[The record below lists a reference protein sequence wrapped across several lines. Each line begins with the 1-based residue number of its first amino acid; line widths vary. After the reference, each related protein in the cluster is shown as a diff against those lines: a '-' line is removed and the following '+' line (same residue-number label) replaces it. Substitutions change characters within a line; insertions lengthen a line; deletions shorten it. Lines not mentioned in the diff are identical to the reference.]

1 MGVNKSIGN
10 PTQNHAKP
18 YDYNKNH
25 ECGDIPIDNPIRKHP
40 KPMSKMMVKCPL
52 IMIFATTKN
61 LWL

>member
-40 KPMSKMMVKCPL
+40 KPMSMSTDNVIRNHEEPMA
-52 IMIFATTKN
+52 IART
-61 LWL
+61 